1 MTISTSRGFVAA
13 APAPVTGS
21 AEPDLAGGLAHAFAT
36 AADRFGA
43 AIALRLQGTEISYRE
58 LLDAARGVAARIRGL
73 QPADEGPVV
82 VQLGL
87 SPDTVAV
94 VLGVFL
100 TRRPLV
106 TLDTAL
112 PADRIDAILSS
123 LRTHGRSPGL
133 AIADADHM
141 DGLRNCGTR
150 CGVPV
155 AEITDVLADTS
166 PATGPATDPAVRVE
180 IDDARSGSDAA
191 FQVTNIQFTSGSTG
205 TPKGVLQPGAM
216 WLCDSIFM
224 RERFGLREG
233 LRVALCM
240 PISFGGGL
248 NVLMGSLLSGCDV
261 LVADPRQG
269 TSTAMLD
276 MIAAEQ
282 IHTVFLTPSL
292 LRSLVR
298 TSAAGTVHP
307 AWSTLRR
314 IITTGEPLTGE
325 SATATLRLAPQA
337 TVTNWAGSSETYA
350 IGHLDVRTGDPVGPG
365 PLPAGTPALHKTV
378 TVDRSGR
385 VSISSRYI
393 ALGYLDPAGDADRFS
408 VGDDGVRTF
417 HSGDKG
423 RFDGDDLILL
433 GRADDA
439 VKIRGYLVEPAEVS
453 AALLRDG
460 DLSEAVVI
468 ARENTSETVELIA
481 YVVPEGS
488 RRTPPTA
495 VLRARLRDA
504 LPPWMVPA
512 HIIELSE
519 LPRNARGKVDRT
531 SLPEPQRHVE
541 PVVGELESSIAAIW
555 ARELT
560 LDVVGRN
567 ENIYALGADSLTIQ
581 QIMVRLNSSHGVG
594 LTQSDMASAPTVA
607 ELATIIADR
616 IGGSSSGP
624 RNRRADRLAPTTVP
638 LRRGH
643 GRPVFCFTGAG
654 ASALTFVPFADRI
667 GELDGIGPVHAFAPH
682 GLDTRGIPDWT
693 VNAAVRRHLRD
704 LRRIQPEGPYV
715 LVGHSL
721 GGFIALEAAR
731 RLTADGHRVELVV
744 VVDTFVPP
752 RVLQRAK
759 RADPSLTTTPVYEP
773 LPRKELWRRRIRV
786 PFAGVVKTSPTADAQ
801 ALEELGVRV
810 ARLHR
815 PRPYSGPVLVV
826 QGSEN
831 RDEPS
836 IWRRHIVTGDVD
848 VLRLDCNHL
857 SVVREPHIGDVVDAI
872 GTALDRR
879 DS

>member
-1 MTISTSRGFVAA
+1 MTIDTTRGLVAA
-13 APAPVTGS
+13 IPATESGTTQPELG
-21 AEPDLAGGLAHAFAT
+21 GGLAHAITA
-36 AADRFGA
+36 AADRYGD
-43 AIALRLQGTEISYRE
+43 AIALRLQGTEISYRA
-58 LLDAARGVAARIRGL
+58 LLDTARGVAATIREL
-73 QPADEGPVV
+73 QPAERGPVV

-112 PADRIDAILSS
+112 PADRIDAILAA
-123 LRTHGRSPGL
+123 LRTHGRPPGL
-133 AIADADHM
+133 AIADADHLNR
-141 DGLRNCGTR
+141 LRDCGTR
-150 CGVPV
+150 IGLPV
-155 AEITDVLADTS
+155 AATFDVLVGTPSAPDTTE
-166 PATGPATDPAVRVE
+166 PGGTPLP
-180 IDDARSGSDAA
+180 SDAA
-191 FQVTNIQFTSGSTG
+191 FEVANIQFTSGSTG
-205 TPKGVLQPGAM
+205 APKGVLQPGAM
-216 WLCDSIFM
+216 WLCDSMFM
-224 RERFGLREG
+224 RERFGLDHR

-248 NVLMGSLLSGCDV
+248 NALLGSLLSGCDV

-269 TSTAMLD
+269 TPTDMLD
-276 MIAAEQ
+276 MIAADE

-292 LRSLVR
+292 LRTLVR
-298 TSAAGTVHP
+298 ASSSGTVHP
-307 AWSTLRR
+307 AWSTLQR

-325 SATATLRLAPQA
+325 SATATLVLAPQA

-350 IGHLDVRTGDPVGPG
+350 IGHLDVRAGDPARSG
-365 PLPAGTPALHKTV
+365 PLPAGTPALHKAV
-378 TVDRSGR
+378 TIDPSGR

-393 ALGYLDPAGDADRFS
+393 ALGYLDPAGDAGRFS
-408 VGDDGVRTF
+408 VTDDGVRTF

-453 AALLRDG
+453 AALLREG

-468 ARENTSETVELIA
+468 ARETSGETVELIA

-495 VLRARLRDA
+495 ALRARLRDA

-512 HIIELSE
+512 HIVELSD

-531 SLPEPQRHVE
+531 ALPEPQRHID
-541 PVVGELESSIAAIW
+541 PVTGELETSVAAIW
-555 ARELT
+555 TRELA

-581 QIMVRLNSSHGVG
+581 QIMVRLNSSHGVS

-607 ELATIIADR
+607 ELATILAAR
-616 IGGSSSGP
+616 TVGSGTGS
-624 RNRRADRLAPTTVP
+624 RTRRDTRLAPTTIP
-638 LRRGH
+638 LRRGD
-643 GRPVFCFTGAG
+643 GRTVFCFTGAG

-667 GELDGIGPVHAFAPH
+667 GELDGVGPVFAFAPH

-704 LRRIQPEGPYV
+704 LRRIQPEGPYI

-731 RLTADGHRVELVV
+731 RLEADGQRVDLVV

-752 RVLQRAK
+752 RILHRAK
-759 RADPSLTTTPVYEP
+759 RADPSLTTAPVYEP
-773 LPRKELWRRRIRV
+773 LPRRELWRRRIRV
-786 PFAGVVKTSPTADAQ
+786 PLAGVVKTSPTADAQ

-815 PRPYSGPVLVV
+815 PRPYSGRVLVV

-831 RDEPS
+831 RDDPS
-836 IWRRHIVTGDVD
+836 VWRRHIVTGDVD

-857 SVVREPHIGDVVDAI
+857 SVVREPHIGDIVDAI
-872 GTALDRR
+872 GATLGGRE
-879 DS
+879 S

>member
-1 MTISTSRGFVAA
+1 MTIDSTRGLVAA
-13 APAPVTGS
+13 FPATESGTAQP
-21 AEPDLAGGLAHAFAT
+21 ELAGGLAHAFAA
-36 AADRFGA
+36 AADRFGD
-43 AIALRLQGTEISYRE
+43 AIALRLQGTEISHRA
-58 LLDAARGVAARIRGL
+58 LLDTARGVAGRIHEL
-73 QPADEGPVV
+73 QPGERGPVV

-94 VLGVFL
+94 VLGIVL

-112 PADRIDAILSS
+112 PADRIDAILAS
-123 LRTHGRSPGL
+123 LHTHGRPPGL
-133 AIADADHM
+133 AIADDDHL
-141 DGLRNCGTR
+141 DRLRDCGNRLGLM
-150 CGVPV
+150 V
-155 AEITDVLADTS
+155 AATTDVL
-166 PATGPATDPAVRVE
+166 V
-180 IDDARSGSDAA
+180 DAPSASDAA
-191 FQVTNIQFTSGSTG
+191 IPSDTGGAPPLPTDTAFEVTNIQFTSGSTG

-216 WLCDSIFM
+216 WLCDSMFM
-224 RERFGLREG
+224 RARFGLAHR

-269 TSTAMLD
+269 TSTDLLD
-276 MIAAEQ
+276 MIAADE

-298 TSAAGTVHP
+298 AGASGALHP
-307 AWSTLRR
+307 AWANLQR

-325 SATATLRLAPQA
+325 TATATLALAPQA

-350 IGHLDVRTGDPVGPG
+350 IGHFDVRAGDPARTG

-378 TVDRSGR
+378 TIDPSGR

-393 ALGYLDPAGDADRFS
+393 ALGYLDPAGDAGRFS
-408 VGDDGVRTF
+408 VDDDGVRTF

-453 AALLRDG
+453 AALLREG
-460 DLSEAVVI
+460 DLAEAVVI
-468 ARENTSETVELIA
+468 ARETPSATVELIA

-495 VLRARLRDA
+495 ALRARLRDA
-504 LPPWMVPA
+504 LPPWMVPT
-512 HIIELSE
+512 HIVELSD
-519 LPRNARGKVDRT
+519 LPRNARGKVDRKA
-531 SLPEPQRHVE
+531 LPEPRRHIE
-541 PVVGELESSIAAIW
+541 PVAGELESSVAATW
-555 ARELT
+555 ARELA

-581 QIMVRLNSSHGVG
+581 QIMVSLNSSHGAS

-616 IGGSSSGP
+616 TGGSGTGSRTRPGI
-624 RNRRADRLAPTTVP
+624 RLAPTTIP
-638 LRRGH
+638 LRRGP

-667 GELDGIGPVHAFAPH
+667 GELDDVGPVYAFAPH

-704 LRRIQPEGPYV
+704 LRRLQPDGPYV

-721 GGFIALEAAR
+721 GGFIALETAR
-731 RLTADGHRVELVV
+731 RLESDGHRVDLVV

-752 RVLQRAK
+752 RVLLRAK
-759 RADPSLTTTPVYEP
+759 RADPSLSTTPVYEP

-786 PFAGVVKTSPTADAQ
+786 PLAGVVKTSPTADAQ

-815 PRPYSGPVLVV
+815 PRPYSGRVLVV
-826 QGSEN
+826 QGTEN
-831 RDEPS
+831 HDEPS

-857 SVVREPHIGDVVDAI
+857 SVVREPHIGDVIDAI
-872 GTALDRR
+872 GSALGRR
-879 DS
+879 GA

>member
-1 MTISTSRGFVAA
+1 MTIDTSRGLVAA
-13 APAPVTGS
+13 MSAPVSGP

-36 AADRFGA
+36 AADRFGD

-58 LLDAARGVAARIRGL
+58 LLDAAQGVAARISEL
-73 QPADEGPVV
+73 QPADRGPVV

-87 SPDTVAV
+87 SPNAVAV
-94 VLGVFL
+94 VLGVVL

-112 PADRIDAILSS
+112 PADRIDAILGS
-123 LRTHGRSPGL
+123 LRTHGRPPGL
-133 AIADADHM
+133 AIADADHL
-141 DGLRNCGTR
+141 DRLRDCGTR
-150 CGVPV
+150 FGLPV
-155 AEITDVLADTS
+155 TQMTEVLVDASTTLETATSCDTD
-166 PATGPATDPAVRVE
+166 TDAPPSE
-180 IDDARSGSDAA
+180 AA
-191 FQVTNIQFTSGSTG
+191 FEVTNIQFTSGSTG
-205 TPKGVLQPGAM
+205 APKGVLQPGAM
-216 WLCDSIFM
+216 WLCDSVFM
-224 RERFGLREG
+224 RERFGLTQG

-269 TSTAMLD
+269 TPTDMLD
-276 MIAAEQ
+276 MIAADEV
-282 IHTVFLTPSL
+282 HTVFLTPSL

-298 TSAAGTVHP
+298 PSSTGTGHP
-307 AWSTLRR
+307 AWSVVRR

-325 SATATLRLAPQA
+325 SATATLVLAPQA

-350 IGHLDVRTGDPVGPG
+350 IGHFDVRAGDPPRTG

-378 TVDRSGR
+378 TIDPSGR

-408 VGDDGVRTF
+408 VDDDGVRTF

-453 AALLRDG
+453 AALLREG
-460 DLSEAVVI
+460 DLAEAVVI
-468 ARENTSETVELIA
+468 ARENTGGTTELIA
-481 YVVPEGS
+481 YVVPEGN

-495 VLRARLRDA
+495 ALRARLRDA

-512 HIIELSE
+512 HIVELSD

-531 SLPEPQRHVE
+531 ALPEPRRHIE
-541 PVVGELESSIAAIW
+541 PVAGELESSVAATW
-555 ARELT
+555 ARELA

-567 ENIYALGADSLTIQ
+567 ENVYALGADSLTIQ
-581 QIMVRLNSSHGVG
+581 QIMVGLNSSHGAS

-616 IGGSSSGP
+616 TGGSGTGSRTRPGIH
-624 RNRRADRLAPTTVP
+624 LAPTTIP
-638 LRRGH
+638 LRRGP

-667 GELDGIGPVHAFAPH
+667 GELDDVGPVYAFAPH

-704 LRRIQPEGPYV
+704 LRRLQPDGPYV

-721 GGFIALEAAR
+721 GGFIALETAR
-731 RLTADGHRVELVV
+731 RLESDGHRVDLVV

-752 RVLQRAK
+752 RVLLRAK
-759 RADPSLTTTPVYEP
+759 RADQSLSTTPVYEP

-786 PFAGVVKTSPTADAQ
+786 PLAGVVKTSPTADAQ

-815 PRPYSGPVLVV
+815 PRPYSGRVLVV
-826 QGSEN
+826 QGTEN
-831 RDEPS
+831 HDEPS

-857 SVVREPHIGDVVDAI
+857 SVVREPHIGDVIDAI
-872 GTALDRR
+872 GSALGRR
-879 DS
+879 GA

>member
-13 APAPVTGS
+13 APAPITGS

-73 QPADEGPVV
+73 KPADEGPVV

-276 MIAAEQ
+276 MIAADQ

-350 IGHLDVRTGDPVGPG
+350 IGHLDVRAGDPVGPG

-607 ELATIIADR
+607 ELATIIAAR

-624 RNRRADRLAPTTVP
+624 RSRRADRLAPTTVP

-731 RLTADGHRVELVV
+731 RLTADGHRVDLVV

-815 PRPYSGPVLVV
+815 PRPYSGRVLVV

-848 VLRLDCNHL
+848 ILRLDCNHL

-879 DS
+879 DF

>member
-1 MTISTSRGFVAA
+1 MTIDTSRGPLAA
-13 APAPVTGS
+13 VPTPVSAP
-21 AEPDLAGGLAHAFAT
+21 EPDLTGGLAHAFAT
-36 AADRFGA
+36 AADRFGD
-43 AIALRLQGTEISYRE
+43 AIALRLSDTVISYRE
-58 LLDAARGVAARIRGL
+58 LLRAARGVAARIRDL
-73 QPADEGPVV
+73 QPTDQGPVV

-112 PADRIDAILSS
+112 PAERIDAILAS
-123 LRTHGRSPGL
+123 LRTHGRPPGL
-133 AIADADHM
+133 AIADAEHM
-141 DGLRNCGTR
+141 DGLRDCGTR
-150 CGVPV
+150 CDLPV
-155 AEITDVLADTS
+155 VETTGLLVDAASAPDT
-166 PATGPATDPAVRVE
+166 AARAIETEDT
-180 IDDARSGSDAA
+180 RSGSDAA
-191 FQVTNIQFTSGSTG
+191 FGVTNIQFTSGSTG

-224 RERFGLREG
+224 RERFGLGER

-269 TSTAMLD
+269 TPTDLLD

-298 TSAAGTVHP
+298 SSTAGTVHP
-307 AWSTLRR
+307 AWSTVRR

-325 SATATLRLAPQA
+325 SATATLLLAPQA

-350 IGHLDVRTGDPVGPG
+350 IGHFDVRAGDPARTG

-378 TVDRSGR
+378 RVERSGR

-393 ALGYLDPAGDADRFS
+393 ALGYLDPAGDVDRFS
-408 VGDDGVRTF
+408 VDDNGIRTF
-417 HSGDKG
+417 HSGDNG
-423 RFDGDDLILL
+423 RFDGEDLVLL

-453 AALLRDG
+453 AALLSEG

-468 ARENTSETVELIA
+468 ARENASRTIELIA
-481 YVVPEGS
+481 YVVPEGN

-495 VLRARLRDA
+495 ALRARLREA

-512 HIIELSE
+512 HIVELSD
-519 LPRNARGKVDRT
+519 LPRNARGKIDRT
-531 SLPEPQRHVE
+531 ALPEPRRHIE
-541 PVVGELESSIAAIW
+541 PVVGELESSVAATW
-555 ARELT
+555 AGELS
-560 LDVVGRN
+560 LDVVGRT

-581 QIMVRLNSSHGVG
+581 QIMVRLNSTHRAG

-607 ELATIIADR
+607 ELATIIAAR
-616 IGGSSSGP
+616 TGGSGTGS
-624 RNRRADRLAPTTVP
+624 RDRRGERLAPTTIP

-643 GRPVFCFTGAG
+643 GRPVFYFTGAG
-654 ASALTFVPFADRI
+654 ASALTFVPFADRV
-667 GELDGIGPVHAFAPH
+667 GELDGVGPVFAFAPH

-721 GGFIALEAAR
+721 GGFIALETAR
-731 RLTADGHRVELVV
+731 RLEAEGHRVDLVV

-752 RVLQRAK
+752 RILHRAK

-786 PFAGVVKTSPTADAQ
+786 PLAGVVKTSPTADAQ

-810 ARLHR
+810 GRLHR
-815 PRPYSGPVLVV
+815 PRPYSGRALVV

-857 SVVREPHIGDVVDAI
+857 SVVREPHIGDIVDAI
-872 GTALDRR
+872 DTVLRTRDR
-879 DS
+879 